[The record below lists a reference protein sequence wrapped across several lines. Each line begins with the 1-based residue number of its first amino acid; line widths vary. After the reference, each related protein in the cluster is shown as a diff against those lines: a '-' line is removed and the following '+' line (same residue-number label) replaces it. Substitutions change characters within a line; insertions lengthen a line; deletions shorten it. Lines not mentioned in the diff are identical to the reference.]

1 MTSLRRLQSA
11 FGFSRWFWRK
21 PSGFTRAGGTSL
33 DNCISYTHS
42 RKSFCTHE
50 NDDSK
55 PRTAGMR
62 GADTAA
68 KNRLG
73 PASDEDDL
81 KTNTRDFSYAAKA
94 IRHPSVLAKSYSVQK
109 QQTFIKNK
117 KWSTKIPKPEL
128 RNRATVANELQRLRD
143 EDTPSPKR
151 TGSPSGI
158 AYSNMKNKD
167 SEIVFG
173 VSPCYLALAHGRRAL
188 HGLYVKESRVQQ
200 RPEVREIYRLAESL
214 GVTVQ
219 QASRRALDGLC
230 GGRVHQGMCLEA
242 SPLGYVAD
250 NERIAQCTPGQS
262 LWLVLEGI
270 QDPMNMGALLRT
282 AYFLGVDRVVASL
295 HNSCPL
301 SPVVSKASAGAMEA
315 LPVYGSDDL
324 PDLLKTQIAGGW
336 QVIGTVGTATK
347 AVHVPVLPCSEFHW
361 SQPTILAL
369 GSEGSGLSAEVLAL
383 CGCLLTIPPGGEPT
397 LGMDSLN
404 VSVAADEESST
415 VLDPMQ

>member
-1 MTSLRRLQSA
+1 MTSLRRLQSVL
-11 FGFSRWFWRK
+11 GFSGWCWRK
-21 PSGFTRAGGTSL
+21 PPGFTCARGTSS
-33 DNCISYTHS
+33 DNRISYAHS

-55 PRTAGMR
+55 PRSGMTR
-62 GADTAA
+62 ADKAD
-68 KNRLG
+68 KNREG
-73 PASDEDDL
+73 PAHDEDDL
-81 KTNTRDFSYAAKA
+81 KTNNTRDFSCTAKA
-94 IRHPSVLAKSYSVQK
+94 IRHPAVLAKSYSVQK
-109 QQTFIKNK
+109 QQTFVKNN
-117 KWSTKIPKPEL
+117 KWSTKLPKYEL
-128 RNRATVANELQRLRD
+128 QNRATFANELRRLRD
-143 EDTPSPKR
+143 EDMPGPVQTD
-151 TGSPSGI
+151 SPSGI
-158 AYSNMKNKD
+158 AYRNMKNKD

-173 VSPCYLALAHGRRAL
+173 VSPCYLALTHGRRSF
-188 HGLYVKESRVQQ
+188 HGLYVKESRIQQ
-200 RPEVREIYRLAESL
+200 RPEVREIYRLAEIL
-214 GVTVQ
+214 GVTVH

-242 SPLGYVAD
+242 SPLGYMAVD
-250 NERIAQCTPGQS
+250 ERIAPCTPGQS

-315 LPVYGSDDL
+315 LPVYGSSDL

-347 AVHVPVLPCSEFHW
+347 AVHVPVLPCSEFRW

-369 GSEGSGLSAEVLAL
+369 GSEGSGLSPEVLAL
-383 CGCLLTIPPGGEPT
+383 CGCLVTIPPGGEPA

-404 VSVAADEESST
+404 VSVAAGC
-415 VLDPMQ
+415 L

>member
-1 MTSLRRLQSA
+1 
-11 FGFSRWFWRK
+11 
-21 PSGFTRAGGTSL
+21 
-33 DNCISYTHS
+33 
-42 RKSFCTHE
+42 
-50 NDDSK
+50 
-55 PRTAGMR
+55 MR

-81 KTNTRDFSYAAKA
+81 KTNTRDFSYTAKA

-109 QQTFIKNK
+109 QQTFVKNK

-143 EDTPSPKR
+143 EDMPGPKR

-295 HNSCPL
+295 HNR
-301 SPVVSKASAGAMEA
+301 
-315 LPVYGSDDL
+315 
-324 PDLLKTQIAGGW
+324 
-336 QVIGTVGTATK
+336 
-347 AVHVPVLPCSEFHW
+347 
-361 SQPTILAL
+361 
-369 GSEGSGLSAEVLAL
+369 
-383 CGCLLTIPPGGEPT
+383 
-397 LGMDSLN
+397 
-404 VSVAADEESST
+404 
-415 VLDPMQ
+415 